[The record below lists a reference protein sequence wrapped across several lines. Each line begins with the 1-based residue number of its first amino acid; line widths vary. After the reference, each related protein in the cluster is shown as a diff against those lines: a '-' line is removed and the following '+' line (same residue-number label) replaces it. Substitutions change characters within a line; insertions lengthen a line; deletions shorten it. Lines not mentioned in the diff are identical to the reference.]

1 MNKATCNK
9 VWLAAIA
16 FIFAL
21 LMVGGSIVN
30 VHAAEPAQAD
40 VKIDAQNFPD
50 ETFRNYV
57 TQHFDS
63 NKDDAL
69 SPEEIAAA
77 KTVNLADDNSVES
90 VQGIELLPAL
100 TEINVSGT
108 AISGIDVTK
117 NPELKKLNASM
128 CYIFDD
134 DYNMDYLLTSIDVTQ
149 NPKLE
154 YLDITYSKIDKL
166 DVSRNPN
173 LEELH
178 AFVTNLS
185 EVDVTKNPKLRR
197 LDINTTDI
205 RKIDVTQN
213 PKLFALNVEYT
224 KFLRWTSPRIRSCT
238 KYTSPATRTLKS

>member
-77 KTVNLADDNSVES
+77 GFDRDQCQRHRHFRHRCDQEP
-90 VQGIELLPAL
+90 G
-100 TEINVSGT
+100 TEE
-108 AISGIDVTK
+108 A
-117 NPELKKLNASM
+117 E
-128 CYIFDD
+128 
-134 DYNMDYLLTSIDVTQ
+134 
-149 NPKLE
+149 
-154 YLDITYSKIDKL
+154 
-166 DVSRNPN
+166 R
-173 LEELH
+173 LH
-178 AFVTNLS
+178 VLH
-185 EVDVTKNPKLRR
+185 
-197 LDINTTDI
+197 I
-205 RKIDVTQN
+205 R
-213 PKLFALNVEYT
+213 
-224 KFLRWTSPRIRSCT
+224 
-238 KYTSPATRTLKS
+238 